1 MSVKTT
7 GQDRK
12 EQLIRRLYYLAE
24 AASKDT
30 QQFLT

>member
-7 GQDRK
+7 QQDRN
-12 EQLIRRLYYLAE
+12 EQLIRRLYSLAE

-30 QQFLT
+30 Q